1 MRTGNSG
8 SIQKMV
14 KHFVG
19 CDIVRNDAQVSLGGI
34 ILIVA
39 VIIILIIMAWFLLMP
54 PSCDI
59 EDQVQ
64 LQGVLLGFEK
74 NNTLWDVRL
83 GNDTYI
89 FQHFDKNYMEKML
102 GYNVTIIVC
111 RIGKHYNFIS
121 AYISEEVD

>member
-1 MRTGNSG
+1 LKNAAQT
-8 SIQKMV
+8 SI
-14 KHFVG
+14 VG
-19 CDIVRNDAQVSLGGI
+19 
-34 ILIVA
+34 
-39 VIIILIIMAWFLLMP
+39 IIILISVILILIVMAWFLLMP

-89 FQHFDKNYMEKML
+89 FQYFDKNYMEKLL
-102 GYNVTIIVC
+102 GFNVNITVC
-111 RIGKHYNFIS
+111 RIGKHFNFIS
-121 AYISEEVD
+121 SYICEEVD